1 MYDFENRLKQVMA
14 DILEVEIS
22 DIVVDSSPD
31 TIESWDSLQQ
41 LNLVSA
47 LEAEFSIALTPDDIA
62 DMLSYALVRDI
73 VQERLGA

>member
-1 MYDFENRLKQVMA
+1 MHDFENRLKQVMA
-14 DILEVEIS
+14 DILEVEVS
-22 DIVVDSSPD
+22 DIVENSSPD

-47 LEAEFSIALTPDDIA
+47 LEAEFSIALVPDDIA